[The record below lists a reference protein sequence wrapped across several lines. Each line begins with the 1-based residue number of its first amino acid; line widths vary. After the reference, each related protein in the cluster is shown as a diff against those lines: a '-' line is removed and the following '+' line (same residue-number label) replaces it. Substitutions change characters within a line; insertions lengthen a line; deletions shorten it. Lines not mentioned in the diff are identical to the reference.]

1 MARQNSQFSVAIV
14 GGGVAGVTLT
24 IALAKRGIDVQ
35 IFEQAPQFTEIG
47 AGIAFSPNAKQ
58 AMKKCDPAVH
68 EAYLH
73 VATASGNPD
82 KVNTWYDF
90 VDGYTDKD
98 SEHWLF
104 DVTRDAPADGCHRA
118 HFLEEMI
125 KLVPEGT
132 AHFNKHL
139 DNLVENG
146 DDKPITLKFSDGTT
160 AEADVGKSLIATDGI
175 KSSVRGMMFGKD
187 SPVAKPTYTHR
198 YAYRGLLKMENAVK
212 ALGKDLATNRT
223 MHLGQDGHILTFPVA
238 HGKILNVVAFKYDPG
253 EWTDSRLVVPTTKED
268 AKRDYRGWGSKVQA
282 IVDLLE
288 DKLDKW
294 AIFDLGDHPV
304 STYAK
309 GRIAIVGDAAHATGP
324 HHGAGAGICIEDSA
338 ILAELLAVAW
348 TRLEEQSTRVSK
360 TEVLENVLKVFD
372 GERRERTQWL
382 VQSSRAS
389 VELYEWR
396 DRLCERD
403 PAKIKEQILWRNH
416 KIWRVDMDDMVAEA
430 NRKLEELIM

>member
-1 MARQNSQFSVAIV
+1 MAKQNSQFSVAIV

-139 DNLVENG
+139 DDLVENG
-146 DDKPITLKFSDGTT
+146 DNKPITLKFSDGST
-160 AEADVGKSLIATDGI
+160 AEADVG
-175 KSSVRGMMFGKD
+175 
-187 SPVAKPTYTHR
+187 
-198 YAYRGLLKMENAVK
+198 E
-212 ALGKDLATNRT
+212 
-223 MHLGQDGHILTFPVA
+223 
-238 HGKILNVVAFKYDPG
+238 
-253 EWTDSRLVVPTTKED
+253 SRLVQQP
-268 AKRDYRGWGSKVQA
+268 
-282 IVDLLE
+282 
-288 DKLDKW
+288 
-294 AIFDLGDHPV
+294 
-304 STYAK
+304 
-309 GRIAIVGDAAHATGP
+309 
-324 HHGAGAGICIEDSA
+324 
-338 ILAELLAVAW
+338 
-348 TRLEEQSTRVSK
+348 
-360 TEVLENVLKVFD
+360 
-372 GERRERTQWL
+372 
-382 VQSSRAS
+382 
-389 VELYEWR
+389 
-396 DRLCERD
+396 
-403 PAKIKEQILWRNH
+403 
-416 KIWRVDMDDMVAEA
+416 
-430 NRKLEELIM
+430 